1 MVYTRPAIRFIPGY
15 RSGRSPPHH
24 ACLVDTLL
32 GLPHVSGIMAAN
44 FDLTGR
50 VALVTGSSRG
60 LGFAIARGLAAAG
73 ARVVLHGR
81 DIARLRETERMLPNA
96 AGFLA
101 FDVSDTAATRDAFAR
116 IQAEHG
122 RLDILV
128 NNAGVIP
135 RKPLLET
142 TDEDWA
148 AVINSNLSACFRM
161 SREAARLM
169 VPAKHGRIIM
179 VSSIMGFVGRPTI
192 PGYVTAKAGL
202 HGMTRA
208 LAVELA
214 PHGITVNALAPGFFP
229 TDATDVLHKN
239 PDFNT
244 LIATR
249 APMARW
255 GDPPELEGPAVF
267 LASDAS
273 SYMTGHVL
281 VLDGGLTAAL

>member
-1 MVYTRPAIRFIPGY
+1 MT
-15 RSGRSPPHH
+15 
-24 ACLVDTLL
+24 
-32 GLPHVSGIMAAN
+32 AN
-44 FDLTGR
+44 FDLSGR
-50 VALVTGSSRG
+50 LALVTGSSRG
-60 LGFAIARGLAAAG
+60 LGWAIARGLAGAG
-73 ARVVLHGR
+73 ARVLLHGR
-81 DIARLRETERMLPNA
+81 DVTLLRERVRDLPDA

-101 FDVSDTAATRDAFAR
+101 FDVSDTRATQDAFDR
-116 IQAEHG
+116 IRTEHG
-122 RLDILV
+122 TLDILF

-142 TDEDWA
+142 SDQDWA
-148 AVINSNLSACFRM
+148 AVIDSNLSAYFRM

-169 VPAKHGRIIM
+169 VPAGRGRIIM

-229 TDATDVLHKN
+229 TDATEVLHNN
-239 PDFNT
+239 PDFNA
-244 LIATR
+244 LISGR

-255 GDPPELEGPAVF
+255 GDPAELEGPAVF

-273 SYMTGHVL
+273 SYMTGQVL
-281 VLDGGLTAAL
+281 VVDGGLTAAL